1 MQQRTAQLRLVTE
14 APPAHGTTT
23 DPVRA
28 AFERWVFMFGKNPNR
43 CKLDAERKGI
53 ISAAIALFDAESIEL
68 AIDGMASLPLADKP
82 ASMADAMREISWFL
96 ASAKR
101 IERAIAYGEA
111 LHAVVAAP
119 APAAPQIP
127 AASPEEREAQ
137 AQAKR
142 AAMETLR
149 AQSAALRAAHG

>member
-1 MQQRTAQLRLVTE
+1 MSNTVRQLRLVTE
-14 APPAHGTTT
+14 PAPEHGTTA

-28 AFERWVFMFGKNPNR
+28 AFERWVFMFGKNPKR
-43 CKLDAERKGI
+43 CKLDAERRVVI
-53 ISAAIALFDAESIEL
+53 NAAIALFDAESIEL

-119 APAAPQIP
+119 APAAPQIS
-127 AASPEEREAQ
+127 AASPEERAAQ
-137 AQAKR
+137 AEAKR
-142 AAMETLR
+142 VAMEALR
-149 AQSAALRAAHG
+149 ARSAALRAAHG

>member
-1 MQQRTAQLRLVTE
+1 
-14 APPAHGTTT
+14 
-23 DPVRA
+23 
-28 AFERWVFMFGKNPNR
+28 MFNKNPNR
-43 CKLDAERKGI
+43 CKLDAERKGVI
-53 ISAAIALFDAESIEL
+53 TAAIALFDTEAIEL

-101 IERAIAYGEA
+101 IERAIAHGEA

-119 APAAPQIP
+119 APAVPQIP

-149 AQSAALRAAHG
+149 ARSAALRAAHG

>member
-1 MQQRTAQLRLVTE
+1 MSGRTVQLRLVSE
-14 APPAHGTTT
+14 APPAHGITA

-43 CKLDAERKGI
+43 CKLDAERRGVI
-53 ISAAIALFDAESIEL
+53 NAAIALFDVESIEL

-82 ASMADAMREISWFL
+82 ASMADSMREISWFL

-119 APAAPQIP
+119 APTAPQIS
-127 AASPEEREAQ
+127 AASPEERAAQ
-137 AQAKR
+137 AEAKR
-142 AAMETLR
+142 VAMEALR
-149 AQSAALRAAHG
+149 ARSAALRAAHG